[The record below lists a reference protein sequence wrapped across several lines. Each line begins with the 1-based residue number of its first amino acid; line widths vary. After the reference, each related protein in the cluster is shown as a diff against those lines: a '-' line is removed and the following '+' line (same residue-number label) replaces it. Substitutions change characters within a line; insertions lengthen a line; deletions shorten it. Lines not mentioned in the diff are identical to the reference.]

1 MSRAIPN
8 RANSGWN
15 SLNRGISCRN
25 GQLTG
30 APSAVKAGLIRFY
43 RGVTVPWGF
52 EDYARLPRAPFIADP
67 HLYPLSPRRH
77 TYGSMA
83 SAAIGNPL
91 AGPGGRVF

>member
-1 MSRAIPN
+1 MSWAIPN
-8 RANSGWN
+8 GANSGWN

-52 EDYARLPRAPFIADP
+52 EDYARLPRAPFIDDP
-67 HLYPLSPRRH
+67 HLYPPLPPAGH
-77 TYGSMA
+77 LWLYGFGRNRQ
-83 SAAIGNPL
+83 SAAS
-91 AGPGGRVF
+91 PGRRVF